1 MNPSWWLAL
10 SALSITAFCALGAK
24 SLRSFSRRELA
35 EICRRRK
42 AEGRLA
48 DILLHHERV
57 ALAIESL
64 QLIATAVF
72 IGGAITAMWTD
83 RGEIPHT
90 GQLLLWGTIG
100 GLILLLVVL
109 WLPVTFARL
118 WAEPFLFAT
127 WRIWQAVA
135 VPIAPLVIGARMI
148 DVLGHRLV
156 GKEPSIDTE
165 ETIENEIR
173 SIVDEGHREGLIEE
187 DAREMIEGIIELG
200 DADVAHVMTPRTD
213 LVTMSAAADLPTAL
227 QMIIDSGHTRIPV
240 FDKNRD
246 DIVGII
252 YAKDLLPELAKP
264 PEARINQVKKIIREA
279 YFVPETK
286 PVDALL
292 NEFQLTGNHMAVVL
306 DEYGGVSGVVTIED
320 VLEEIVGEIVDEYDE
335 ALVEG
340 IRKID
345 DHSANVLARVH
356 VDEIN
361 DRLGTNIDED
371 GDFDTIGGYVFSTL
385 GRVPGIGDM
394 VEADNGNVRIS
405 VVEVSK
411 RRIEKVKIEI
421 LGQVERPRA

>member
-10 SALSITAFCALGAK
+10 SALLITGFCALGAK

-35 EICRRRK
+35 EVCRRRE

-48 DILLHHERV
+48 EILLHHERV
-57 ALAIESL
+57 ALAIESM
-64 QLIATAVF
+64 QLIATALF
-72 IGGAITAMWTD
+72 ICGALSGIWTE
-83 RGEIPHT
+83 RANVPHT
-90 GQLLLWGTIG
+90 GDLLLWGTLG
-100 GLILLLVVL
+100 GLVLLLVVL

-127 WRIWQAVA
+127 WRIWQVAA
-135 VPIAPLVIGARMI
+135 VPMAPLVIGARLV
-148 DVLGHRLV
+148 DTLGHRLV
-156 GKEPSIDTE
+156 GREPSVTTE

-200 DADVAHVMTPRTD
+200 DANVAHVMTPRTD
-213 LVTMSAAADLPTAL
+213 LMTMAAASDLPTAL

-240 FDKNRD
+240 FEKNRD
-246 DIVGII
+246 DIVGVV

-264 PEARINQVKKIIREA
+264 PEDRIKQVKTIAREP

-292 NEFQLTGNHMAVVL
+292 NEFQRTGNHMAVVL

-345 DHSANVLARVH
+345 ENSANVLARVH

-361 DRLGTNIDED
+361 DRLGTNLDED
-371 GDFDTIGGYVFSTL
+371 GDFDTIGGFVFSTL
-385 GRVPGIGDM
+385 GRVPGVGDT
-394 VEADNGNVRIS
+394 VEPENSNVRIT

-421 LGQVERPRA
+421 LGQVERARA

>member
-1 MNPSWWLAL
+1 MNASWWLAL
-10 SALSITAFCALGAK
+10 SALLITGFCALGAK
-24 SLRSFSRRELA
+24 SLRGFSRGELA
-35 EICRRRK
+35 DICRRRK
-42 AEGRLA
+42 AEGRLVE
-48 DILLHHERV
+48 ILLHHERV

-72 IGGAITAMWTD
+72 ICGAITAIWSD
-83 RGEIPHT
+83 RGEIPNT
-90 GQLLLWGTIG
+90 GHLLLWGTIG
-100 GLILLLVVL
+100 GLVLLLVVL

-127 WRIWQAVA
+127 WRIWKVVA
-135 VPIAPLVIGARMI
+135 VPVAPLVFGARI
-148 DVLGHRLV
+148 VDVVGHRLV
-156 GKEPSIDTE
+156 GQEPHIATE

-173 SIVDEGHREGLIEE
+173 SIVDEGHREGLIEG
-187 DAREMIEGIIELG
+187 DAREMIEGIIDLG

-213 LVTMSAAADLPTAL
+213 LTTMPASADLHAAL
-227 QMIIDSGHTRIPV
+227 QTIIDSGHTRIPI

-246 DIVGII
+246 DIVGIVF
-252 YAKDLLPELAKP
+252 AKDLLPELAKP
-264 PEARINQVKKIIREA
+264 TEERIKRVDKISRDA

-292 NEFQLTGNHMAVVL
+292 DEFRRTGNHMAVVL

-320 VLEEIVGEIVDEYDE
+320 MLEEIVGEIVDEYDE
-335 ALVEG
+335 AIVEG
-340 IRKID
+340 IHLVD
-345 DHSANVLARVH
+345 EHTANVLARVH

-361 DRLGTNIDED
+361 DRLGTSIDED

-385 GRVPGIGDM
+385 GRVPSVSDV
-394 VEADNGNVRIS
+394 VEADDGNVRIT

-421 LGQVERPRA
+421 LGSVEYPRA

>member
-1 MNPSWWLAL
+1 VNTSWWLAL
-10 SALSITAFCALGAK
+10 TALLITGFCALGAK
-24 SLRSFSRRELA
+24 SLRGFSRSELA

-42 AEGRLA
+42 ADGRLA
-48 DILLHHERV
+48 EILLHHERV
-57 ALAIESL
+57 ALAIESV

-72 IGGAITAMWTD
+72 ICGALTAIWTE
-83 RGEIPHT
+83 RGEIPDTWH
-90 GQLLLWGTIG
+90 LLLWGSLG
-100 GLILLLVVL
+100 GLVLLFVVL

-127 WRIWQAVA
+127 WRIWQTLAAPV
-135 VPIAPLVIGARMI
+135 APLVIGARVV

-156 GKEPSIDTE
+156 GREPSVATE
-165 ETIENEIR
+165 DTIENEIR
-173 SIVDEGHREGLIEE
+173 TIVDEGHREGLIEE

-213 LVTMSAAADLPTAL
+213 LVTMPATADLHTAL
-227 QMIIDSGHTRIPV
+227 QVIIDSGHTRVPI

-246 DIVGII
+246 DIVGVL

-264 PEARINQVKKIIREA
+264 SEERIEHIDTIARDA

-286 PVDALL
+286 PVNALL
-292 NEFQLTGNHMAVVL
+292 NEFQRTGNHMAVVL

-320 VLEEIVGEIVDEYDE
+320 MLEEIVGEIVDEYDD

-340 IRKID
+340 IRRID
-345 DHSANVLARVH
+345 EHTANVLARVH

-385 GRVPGIGDM
+385 GRVPIAGDH
-394 VEADNGNVRIS
+394 VEADNSNVRIT

>member
-10 SALSITAFCALGAK
+10 SALLITGFCALGAK

-35 EICRRRK
+35 EICRRRE

-48 DILLHHERV
+48 EILLHHERV
-57 ALAIESL
+57 ALAIESM
-64 QLIATAVF
+64 QLIATALF
-72 IGGAITAMWTD
+72 ICGALSGIWTE
-83 RGEIPHT
+83 RANVPHT
-90 GQLLLWGTIG
+90 GDLLLWGTLG
-100 GLILLLVVL
+100 GLVLLLVVL

-127 WRIWQAVA
+127 WRIWQVAA
-135 VPIAPLVIGARMI
+135 VPMAPLVIGARLV
-148 DVLGHRLV
+148 DTLGHRLV
-156 GKEPSIDTE
+156 GREPSVTTE

-200 DADVAHVMTPRTD
+200 DANVAHVMTPRTD
-213 LVTMSAAADLPTAL
+213 LMTMAAASDLPTAL

-240 FDKNRD
+240 FEKNRD
-246 DIVGII
+246 DIVGVV

-264 PEARINQVKKIIREA
+264 PEDRIKQVKTIAREP

-292 NEFQLTGNHMAVVL
+292 NEFQRTGNHMAVVL

-345 DHSANVLARVH
+345 ENSANVLARVH

-361 DRLGTNIDED
+361 DRLGTNLDED
-371 GDFDTIGGYVFSTL
+371 GDFDTIGGFVFSTL
-385 GRVPGIGDM
+385 GRVPGVGDT
-394 VEADNGNVRIS
+394 VEPENSNVRIT

-421 LGQVERPRA
+421 LGQVERARA

>member
-10 SALSITAFCALGAK
+10 SALSITGFCALGAK

-35 EICRRRK
+35 EICRRRD

-48 DILLHHERV
+48 EILLHHERV
-57 ALAIESL
+57 ALAIESM
-64 QLIATAVF
+64 QLLATALF
-72 IGGAITAMWTD
+72 ICGALSGIWTL
-83 RGEIPHT
+83 RENVPNT
-90 GQLLLWGTIG
+90 GDLLLWGTIG
-100 GLILLLVVL
+100 GLVLLLVVL

-127 WRIWQAVA
+127 WRIWQVAA
-135 VPIAPLVIGARMI
+135 VPMAPLVMGARLV
-148 DVLGHRLV
+148 DTLGHRLV
-156 GKEPSIDTE
+156 GQEPSVATE

-200 DADVAHVMTPRTD
+200 DANVAHVMTPRTD
-213 LVTMSAAADLPTAL
+213 LMTMSAASDLPTAL

-240 FDKNRD
+240 FEKNRD
-246 DIVGII
+246 DIVGVV

-264 PEARINQVKKIIREA
+264 PEDRIKQVKNIAREP

-292 NEFQLTGNHMAVVL
+292 NEFQRTGNHMAVVL

-345 DHSANVLARVH
+345 DHTANVLARVH

-361 DRLGTNIDED
+361 DRLGTNLDEN
-371 GDFDTIGGYVFSTL
+371 GDFDTIGGFVFSTL
-385 GRVPGIGDM
+385 GRVPSVGDT
-394 VEADNGNVRIS
+394 VEPENSNVRIT

-421 LGQVERPRA
+421 LGQLERARA